1 MSGMAT
7 MVCMCCLY
15 PGMRVRL
22 DKKGRP
28 FFQCSSCSTIIF
40 ARLGEVG
47 IHQVC
52 SALALLENAE
62 AIEFVRARSAV
73 AAAQPDALANL
84 LRPSAPVAVASGPGK
99 VAGE

>member
-1 MSGMAT
+1 MSEMAT

-28 FFQCSSCSTIIF
+28 FFQCSSCSTIVF

-52 SALALLENAE
+52 SALELLENAD
-62 AIEFVRARSAV
+62 AIEFVRARAAV
-73 AAAQPDALANL
+73 AAAQPNSLASL
-84 LRPSAPVAVASGPGK
+84 LRPSAPLAVASDSGRTSQ
-99 VAGE
+99 